1 VRTIY
6 LDCNMGA
13 AGDMLMAALLELHPD
28 PEDFLRRFNS
38 LGIPGVLV
46 ATEPSVKC
54 GIMGTHVRI
63 TVNGEEETSVDV
75 GHGGHGH
82 EHGHDHD
89 HHDEH
94 DHGHHHEH
102 DCGHDHHGHDHG
114 HRHHCHSDMQE
125 IERLIGS
132 LPVSEKVR
140 ADALAVYR
148 LIAEAESSAHG
159 KPVDQ
164 VHFHEVGSMD
174 AVADIV
180 GVCMLMEELGAER
193 VLASP
198 VHVGSGQVRCAHG
211 VLPVPAP
218 ATAHILR
225 GVPIYGGGIRAEL
238 CTPTGAALL
247 KHFVTAF
254 GAMPVM
260 IVSDIGYGMGTK
272 DFEVA
277 NCVRASLGVVEGGK
291 GEISELCC
299 NLDDMT
305 PEAIGFVQE
314 LLLQKGALDVYTIPI
329 GMKKSRPGVLLV
341 CMCRREMAEEMTALL
356 FRHTTTLGVREIV
369 SRRYT
374 LHRET
379 HTVPT
384 PYGPVAVKTSSGW
397 GVTKSKAEYEDVA
410 RIAREHDLSL
420 AEVQALIGQSRE
432 PAR

>member
-1 VRTIY
+1 MRTIY

-28 PEDFLRRFNS
+28 PDDFLRRFNS
-38 LGIPGVLV
+38 LGIPGVWAV
-46 ATEPSVKC
+46 AQPSVKC
-54 GIMGTHVRI
+54 GIMGTHVKI
-63 TVNGEEETSVDV
+63 TVNGEEETSADV
-75 GHGGHGH
+75 GHRGHEHAHDHGDDYDHHKEHDHGH
-82 EHGHDHD
+82 EHGHNH
-89 HHDEH
+89 E
-94 DHGHHHEH
+94 HHH
-102 DCGHDHHGHDHG
+102 
-114 HRHHCHSDMQE
+114 HSDMHE
-125 IERLIGS
+125 IEHLIGS
-132 LPVSEKVR
+132 LPVSEKVC

-148 LIAEAESSAHG
+148 LNAEAESRVHG
-159 KPVDQ
+159 RPVDQ

-218 ATAHILR
+218 ATAHILK
-225 GVPIYGGGIRAEL
+225 GVPIYGGGIRGEL

-247 KHFVTAF
+247 KRFVTAF

-260 IVSDIGYGMGTK
+260 IVSAIGYGMGTK

-277 NCVRASLGVVEGGK
+277 NCVRASIGVIEGGM

-314 LLLQKGALDVYTIPI
+314 LLFQKGALDVYTIPI
-329 GMKKSRPGVLLV
+329 GMKKSRPGVLLA
-341 CMCRREMAEEMTALL
+341 CMCRREMTEEMTAVL

-379 HTVPT
+379 HTVST
-384 PYGPVAVKTSSGW
+384 PYGPVAVKTSTGW
-397 GVTKSKAEYEDVA
+397 GITRSKAEYEDVA
-410 RIAREHDLSL
+410 RIAREHGLPL
-420 AEVQALIGQSRE
+420 AEVQALIERAGS
-432 PAR
+432 